1 MLGFRN
7 VGVIFA
13 VLTALGLFAA
23 QAGAQVVDGPPPP
36 PPGLPAAGA
45 APAPGAA
52 PQALPG
58 LAPGAQPGQGRVPGL
73 NPRGQRQQGGPG
85 GPGGP
90 QFMPGAPMPGGPM
103 GGPQDPRMLYM
114 QTMMQRG
121 TPPAIAVA
129 EGFVFVVYGGTL
141 YQFTVDGLQEIAKVN
156 LIGDRPKLDPERLK
170 AMQER
175 IRKGRNADKPA
186 GDPAILD
193 KVENAGQ

>member
-1 MLGFRN
+1 
-7 VGVIFA
+7 
-13 VLTALGLFAA
+13 
-23 QAGAQVVDGPPPP
+23 
-36 PPGLPAAGA
+36 
-45 APAPGAA
+45 
-52 PQALPG
+52 
-58 LAPGAQPGQGRVPGL
+58 
-73 NPRGQRQQGGPG
+73 
-85 GPGGP
+85 
-90 QFMPGAPMPGGPM
+90 
-103 GGPQDPRMLYM
+103 
-114 QTMMQRG
+114 MMQRE

>member
-85 GPGGP
+85 GP

-103 GGPQDPRMLYM
+103 GGPQDPRMRYM
-114 QTMMQRG
+114 QTMMQRE

>member
-1 MLGFRN
+1 MLGLRN

-13 VLTALGLFAA
+13 VLATLGLFAA

-45 APAPGAA
+45 APAPGAP
-52 PQALPG
+52 PQTLPG
-58 LAPGAQPGQGRVPGL
+58 LAPGNQAAPGKVPGL
-73 NPRGQRQQGGPG
+73 NPRGQRPQGGPMM
-85 GPGGP
+85 
-90 QFMPGAPMPGGPM
+90 MPGAPMPGGPM
-103 GGPQDPRMLYM
+103 GGPQDPRMRYM
-114 QTMMQRG
+114 QLMMQRE

-141 YQFTVDGLQEIAKVN
+141 YQFTVDGLQEIAKVD

-170 AMQER
+170 AVQER
-175 IRKGRNADKPA
+175 IRKGRNAEQPA
-186 GDPAILD
+186 GDPALLD

>member
-1 MLGFRN
+1 
-7 VGVIFA
+7 
-13 VLTALGLFAA
+13 
-23 QAGAQVVDGPPPP
+23 
-36 PPGLPAAGA
+36 
-45 APAPGAA
+45 
-52 PQALPG
+52 
-58 LAPGAQPGQGRVPGL
+58 
-73 NPRGQRQQGGPG
+73 
-85 GPGGP
+85 
-90 QFMPGAPMPGGPM
+90 
-103 GGPQDPRMLYM
+103 MLYM